1 MLEFIVGAVC
11 TLISV
16 VIGAALAFTS
26 KTFNKE
32 ETAKRNVKG

>member
-1 MLEFIVGAVC
+1 MIDFLIGAAC

-16 VIGAALAFTS
+16 VVGAALALTS
-26 KTFNKE
+26 KSFYKE